1 MQQFFTHNFGLLRW
15 PTAVIIGLC
24 LSLAFIVP
32 ICAQQATEPTTK
44 TAEPNYANDPYWQ
57 HAKQE
62 VYKSVLELMAQHKN
76 ELLQGIQYHKL
87 THGNIT
93 RKQIALTFDDGPH
106 PLYTPQILDILA
118 KEKVKA
124 TFFVIGEM
132 ADKYPN
138 LVQAELNAEHN
149 IGNHTYH
156 HVNLTKILEPDIAT
170 EIKACGEALQR
181 ITGKAPYLFRPP
193 GGDYDTGVAATS
205 EALGYT
211 IVLWTDDPGD
221 YASPGEQVI
230 LQRAL
235 KQARNGGIILIHDG
249 VQQTI
254 NILPKLITTLKKQGY
269 QFVAIDEMMK
279 ERP

>member
-1 MQQFFTHNFGLLRW
+1 MHHHSTLRCW
-15 PTAVIIGLC
+15 ILRVLPVAFVSLCICLAIIMPTT
-24 LSLAFIVP
+24 
-32 ICAQQATEPTTK
+32 AQQATEPTIK

-57 HAKQE
+57 HAKKE
-62 VYKSVLELMAQHKN
+62 VYKSVLELMAQHQN
-76 ELLQGIQYHKL
+76 ELLHGIQYHKL
-87 THGNIT
+87 PHGNLKK
-93 RKQIALTFDDGPH
+93 KQIALTFDDGPH
-106 PLYTPQILDILA
+106 PQYTPQILDILA
-118 KEKVKA
+118 REKVKA

-132 ADKYPN
+132 ADKYPD
-138 LVQAELNAEHN
+138 LVQAELRAGHN

-181 ITGKAPYLFRPP
+181 ITGQTPHLFRPP

-221 YASPGEQVI
+221 YTSPGDQVI
-230 LQRAL
+230 LQRTL
-235 KQARNGGIILIHDG
+235 KEASNGGIILIHDG

-254 NILPKLITTLKKQGY
+254 NILPKLISTLKKQGY
-269 QFVAIDEMMK
+269 QFVTIDKMMEK
-279 ERP
+279 RP